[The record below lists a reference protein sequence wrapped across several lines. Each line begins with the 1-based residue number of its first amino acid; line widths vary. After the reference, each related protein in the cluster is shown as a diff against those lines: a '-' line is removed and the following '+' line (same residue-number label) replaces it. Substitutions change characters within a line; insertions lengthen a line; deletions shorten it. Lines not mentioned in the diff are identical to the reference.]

1 MSGAGVISV
10 GEWGRLPIREDD
22 SQGSVTSSQ
31 ADALMA
37 GAAAVERKLGIGSG
51 EGASVLVRT
60 HKELCAR
67 QVVGVLAVPGV
78 ELEILPKIDRLGE
91 DGVRGVLIHMVAHAW
106 DLPIADGEAA
116 LFSRQEK
123 TLLEIL
129 IRLFCDRLFKAV
141 HRGLSRR
148 YLDHEDDLPSLRGR
162 LNVQRQFTTNVI
174 TPNRLACGFSEL
186 SSDIALNQV
195 LKGTVVELAK
205 WSRSTRN
212 RRLLLELELAFEGV
226 SSLPRDRLPWD
237 QVHLDRTD
245 ARYRELFDLARA
257 LMNRRWQTTT
267 AGDMGGTALMFEM
280 NTLFEAYLG
289 RHMRAVGR
297 AHRRAVALQGPR
309 KFILF
314 DENGSP
320 RFATKPDIVVGGP
333 DGPHVIDTKWKRLQ
347 SADVDAKRG
356 VNQADVYQMLAYG
369 QVYGAKRLTLLYPHH
384 RGLAEEA
391 GRLAAFTM
399 PSTGT
404 TLEIATVDVS
414 DLRSVPH
421 QCARLISSRHAE
433 ATALAG

>member
-1 MSGAGVISV
+1 MIPV
-10 GEWGRLPIREDD
+10 GEWGRLPIREDG
-22 SQGSVTSSQ
+22 SERSVTSGQ
-31 ADALMA
+31 ADALTA

-148 YLDHEDDLPSLRGR
+148 YMDHEDDLPSLRGR
-162 LNVQRQFTTNVI
+162 INVQRQFTTNVI
-174 TPNRLACGFSEL
+174 TPNRLACAFSEL

-205 WSRSTRN
+205 WSRSTKN
-212 RRLLLELELAFEGV
+212 RRLLLELELAFADV
-226 SSLPRDRLPWD
+226 SSLPRDRLPWGR
-237 QVHLDRTD
+237 VHLDRTD

-257 LMNRRWQTTT
+257 LMNRRWQTSTT
-267 AGDMGGTALMFEM
+267 GDMGGTALMFEM
-280 NTLFEAYLG
+280 NTLFETYVG
-289 RHMRAVGR
+289 RHMRAIGR
-297 AHRRAVALQGPR
+297 SLGRSVTLQGPR
-309 KFILF
+309 NFILV
-314 DENGSP
+314 DENGSR
-320 RFATKPDIVVGGP
+320 RFATKPDIVVSGP
-333 DGPHVIDTKWKRLQ
+333 EGPQIIDTKWKRLE

-356 VNQADVYQMLAYG
+356 VSQADVYQMLAYG

-399 PSTGT
+399 PSTGV
-404 TLEIATVDVS
+404 TLEIATIDVS
-414 DLRSVPH
+414 DLRSVPK
-421 QCARLISSRHAE
+421 QCARLVASHQAE

>member
-1 MSGAGVISV
+1 MSTSVIFLS
-10 GEWGRLPIREDD
+10 EWGRLSIRDNGAK
-22 SQGSVTSSQ
+22 GSITPGQ

-37 GAAAVERKLGIGSG
+37 GAAAVERKLGIGAG

-67 QVVGVLAVPGV
+67 QVVGVLAFGGV

-91 DGVRGVLIHMVAHAW
+91 DGIRGVLVHMVAHAW

-162 LNVQRQFTTNVI
+162 LNVQRQFTTNVV

-212 RRLLLELELAFEGV
+212 RRLLLELELAFADV
-226 SSLPRDRLPWD
+226 TSLPRDRLPWD
-237 QVHLDRTD
+237 RVHLDRTD
-245 ARYRELFDLARA
+245 ARYRELFDLARG
-257 LMNRRWQTTT
+257 LMHRLWQTTT
-267 AGDMGGTALMFEM
+267 AGDMAGTALMFEM
-280 NTLFEAYLG
+280 NTLFEAYVG
-289 RHMRAVGR
+289 KHIRAVGR
-297 AHRRAVALQGPR
+297 AQGQPVTLQGPR
-309 KFILF
+309 KFILL
-314 DENGSP
+314 DGNGSP
-320 RFATKPDIVVGGP
+320 RFATKPDIVISGP
-333 DGPHVIDTKWKRLQ
+333 DGPQIIDTKWKRLQ
-347 SADVDAKRG
+347 CADVDAKRG
-356 VNQADVYQMLAYG
+356 VSQADVYQMLAYG

-384 RGLAEEA
+384 RGLAEKA
-391 GRLAAFTM
+391 GNLATFTM
-399 PSTGT
+399 PSTGV

-414 DLRSVPH
+414 DLSSLPH
-421 QCARLISSRHAE
+421 QCSGLLAGPKAVSA
-433 ATALAG
+433 ALAG